1 MSDAANPA
9 LSHVPNIYFIDDSAT
24 MREVIKIA
32 FRKENIHVVACHDG
46 ASALELFAEARPD
59 CVITDVIMPE
69 KDGYEVCRFVK
80 QHSEF
85 KSTPVILMSGVVNR
99 QVAEKAMEAGADELM
114 RKPFQPQELV
124 AKVKSLLYPKASSD
138 TSEAEYPRRGTFD
151 SPGSFAEQPVRS
163 ATNKRAG
170 SKRIASKRAVC
181 RIRLIRRAARRRSA
195 GAALD
200 SRAES
205 SSSRCAAPSRER
217 DAKRKRRAAETA
229 RRRSPPGNAG
239 KEAAIR
245 IRSRAPIQLRTGNPA
260 TRPARIVA
268 PAASRRFSVALLV
281 RAPGTQRPSLDL
293 EFASANCKLAMLR
306 PC

>member
-138 TSEAEYPRRGTFD
+138 TAKQSTLDAARSTAPAVSLNSLFAPPPTSAPTVSVSPASAPSAVSALFGERPGAVPLTPRSTVVPNPLAADAQRPAANATPSVSVELLKLRADVRRLEMLVKKLQSELEAERQY
-151 SPGSFAEQPVRS
+151 
-163 ATNKRAG
+163 
-170 SKRIASKRAVC
+170 
-181 RIRLIRRAARRRSA
+181 
-195 GAALD
+195 
-200 SRAES
+200 S
-205 SSSRCAAPSRER
+205 SEL
-217 DAKRKRRAAETA
+217 ET
-229 RRRSPPGNAG
+229 
-239 KEAAIR
+239 
-245 IRSRAPIQLRTGNPA
+245 QLR
-260 TRPARIVA
+260 VQQE
-268 PAASRRFSVALLV
+268 S
-281 RAPGTQRPSLDL
+281 
-293 EFASANCKLAMLR
+293 
-306 PC
+306 